1 MFYFNEGSLDIDN
14 EWQDRSIILLSHPSN
29 LSISVARETMPLGM
43 NFKEYAQKQLEQI
56 SQQLRDY
63 TETNQTNIE
72 VDGYETV
79 LTEYMWFSPQGK
91 MYQMSAIINLPI
103 HPTII
108 TTSSLSE
115 LTEGQRSYLLGLI
128 QSFKA
133 RQ

>member
-14 EWQDRSIILLSHPSN
+14 EWQDRSIILLAHPSN
-29 LSISVARETMPLGM
+29 LSISVSREALPLGM
-43 NFKEYAQKQLEQI
+43 NFEEYAKRQLEQV

-63 TETNQTNIE
+63 SETNRTNIA

-79 LTEYMWFSPQGK
+79 LSEYMWFSPQGK

-115 LTEGQRSYLLGLI
+115 LTEGQRTYLLGLI

>member
-43 NFKEYAQKQLEQI
+43 NFIEYAQKQLEQI

-63 TETNQTNIE
+63 TDTNQTNIE